1 MGLTSRRRPGTRLG
15 EKGLRFEELERE
27 AMDWETG
34 QWRGPKDWH
43 AGSSAL
49 AAVGGGA
56 PVGGRQGRE
65 VATGKAGSC
74 LDDVS
79 IFSSSTASDAPTRGA
94 NDNFNYNYSIITIAE
109 QLAVAR

>member
-1 MGLTSRRRPGTRLG
+1 MQRA
-15 EKGLRFEELERE
+15 EE
-27 AMDWETG
+27 
-34 QWRGPKDWH
+34 WH
-43 AGSSAL
+43 ACSSAP

-56 PVGGRQGRE
+56 SIGGRQGHE

-79 IFSSSTASDAPTRGA
+79 IFSFSLSTASGAPTRGA
-94 NDNFNYNYSIITIAE
+94 NDHFNYNNSIISTAE